1 MPGQLASV
9 GAGGRHLLWE
19 CPLLGGHGVSVG
31 EDADLVLVPRT
42 RCRRDRQRMRSG
54 GWIAVMTSLLVN
66 SVGEVP
72 GQERSRDSI

>member
-9 GAGGRHLLWE
+9 GAGDRHLLRE

-31 EDADLVLVPRT
+31 ENADLVLVLRT
-42 RCRRDRQRMRSG
+42 RCRGDRQRKRSG